1 MTREDLASYKWYHHF
16 DFGDGLTT
24 TPKST
29 EVENF
34 VQCNMAV
41 EGFRTKSVIDIGCR
55 DGRFS
60 FLAEKLGASRV
71 VAVDNDLS
79 KGMTELLIPHFKS
92 RIEAW
97 ESNLT
102 SPAED
107 WVWRQAIGHFDIVM
121 LFGVLYH
128 LRYPVFGLKRAVDL
142 MRDGG
147 LLLIETAVFRSAPQ
161 HLPMMFC
168 PWKEMQPYEPGSVS
182 YFNVAGLKAVMDSL
196 GCTLV
201 REDDLVGSDTATDSD
216 FNVRRGF
223 FVFKKT
229 HETPQYLREYWD
241 GVHCC
246 QSAMVENS
254 VRQSRG

>member
-1 MTREDLASYKWYHHF
+1 MTREDLARYKWYHHF
-16 DFGDGLTT
+16 DFGDGVVT

-29 EVENF
+29 EVEDF
-34 VQCNMAV
+34 IFSNMRSV
-41 EGFRTKSVIDIGCR
+41 SFSDKYVIDIGCR
-55 DGRFS
+55 DGRFA
-60 FLAEKLGASRV
+60 FTAEQLLAHRV

-79 KGMTELLIPHFKS
+79 FGMTDLLIPIFHS
-92 RIEAW
+92 RIEAR
-97 ESNLT
+97 EANLIDLT
-102 SPAED
+102 PKSVEAP
-107 WVWRQAIGHFDIVM
+107 FDIVM

-196 GCTLV
+196 GCTLI
-201 REDDLVGSDTATDSD
+201 REDDLVGSDTAPDSD

-246 QSAMVENS
+246 QSATVENS
-254 VRQSRG
+254 VRSVIAT